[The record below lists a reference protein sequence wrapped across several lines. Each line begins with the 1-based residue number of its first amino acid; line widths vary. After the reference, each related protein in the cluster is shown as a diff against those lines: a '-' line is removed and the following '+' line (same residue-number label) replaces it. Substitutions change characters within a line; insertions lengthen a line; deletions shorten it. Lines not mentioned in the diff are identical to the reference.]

1 MKKPSSHIK
10 NNDYTSSRV
19 VLVEKSNRRLDLI
32 MGFIT
37 RTKFLSTEVIPLSKE
52 EKKYIGTSFKENKN
66 IVLVY
71 QESKKLSSIIFRK
84 KSSNII
90 IARIIILQIILN
102 ESSEIFHNVYNINP
116 LINKSHYNQLFVS
129 GNQFSFSMLLAIPA
143 SAKHEFI
150 KSCLNYDLLD
160 RNGLCMESFPVFKF
174 PGYFSQN
181 KLEDGTF
188 LEELNPKFKA
198 LSYTTAGKL
207 LSMSHREELD
217 IFKTYV
223 SMYNKGMWGEMNKEN
238 NLNRELNEL

>member
-90 IARIIILQIILN
+90 IARIIILQIILM
-102 ESSEIFHNVYNINP
+102 
-116 LINKSHYNQLFVS
+116 K
-129 GNQFSFSMLLAIPA
+129 
-143 SAKHEFI
+143 
-150 KSCLNYDLLD
+150 LN
-160 RNGLCMESFPVFKF
+160 F
-174 PGYFSQN
+174 
-181 KLEDGTF
+181 
-188 LEELNPKFKA
+188 
-198 LSYTTAGKL
+198 GK
-207 LSMSHREELD
+207 
-217 IFKTYV
+217 
-223 SMYNKGMWGEMNKEN
+223 
-238 NLNRELNEL
+238 